1 MEPERQLASRL
12 VVLVIK
18 AEIQRHDSQALG
30 IRIGH
35 FNDVAGGDDR
45 GDPLGIGHLAVRA
58 AHHAMLAGDRVLI
71 LTLGGLASARNILH
85 AHACSSPSTT
95 EIQSPYPSSAMRE
108 RGTKRRAAEFMQ

>member
-1 MEPERQLASRL
+1 MEPERQFASRL
-12 VVLVIK
+12 VILVIK

-58 AHHAMLAGDRVLI
+58 AHHAMRPATVRSLLRRV
-71 LTLGGLASARNILH
+71 GCAS
-85 AHACSSPSTT
+85 SSPVIAIT
-95 EIQSPYPSSAMRE
+95 PCADPSLI
-108 RGTKRRAAEFMQ
+108 